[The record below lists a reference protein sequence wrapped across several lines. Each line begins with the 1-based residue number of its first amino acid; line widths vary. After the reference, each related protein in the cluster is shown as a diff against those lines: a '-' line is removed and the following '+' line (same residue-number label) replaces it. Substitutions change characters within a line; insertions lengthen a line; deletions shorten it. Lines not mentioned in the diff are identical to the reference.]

1 MRQPVSENSD
11 EIVRLLALLVRL
23 QLPSQATAI
32 ERLNQVG
39 FSPTRIAALLG
50 TNPNVV
56 NVSLAKAKAERLLP
70 KPALHVE
77 SREVRCLDNDVPF
90 RPPGVLLSQRRTFVR
105 PINC

>member
-1 MRQPVSENSD
+1 MRQPVAENFD

-32 ERLNQVG
+32 ERLHQVG

-56 NVSLAKAKAERLLP
+56 NVTLAKAK
-70 KPALHVE
+70 
-77 SREVRCLDNDVPF
+77 SRENAIQPV
-90 RPPGVLLSQRRTFVR
+90 TKR
-105 PINC
+105 PIRRS

>member
-1 MRQPVSENSD
+1 MRQPVTENSD

-32 ERLNQVG
+32 KRLHQVG

-56 NVSLAKAKAERLLP
+56 NVSLAKAKG
-70 KPALHVE
+70 
-77 SREVRCLDNDVPF
+77 RETAPHAGPTRRVR
-90 RPPGVLLSQRRTFVR
+90 RS
-105 PINC
+105 